1 MSGGEGLGDDDKL
14 CGWEDRLD
22 VVEGLDG
29 GGGHDRD
36 DEQSDWLGELVG
48 ARSDKDIGEDERP
61 ANGVRL
67 TSRTSSTAHFVT
79 T

>member
-1 MSGGEGLGDDDKL
+1 MNGGERLGDDDKL
-14 CGWEDRLD
+14 CGWEDGLN
-22 VVEGLDG
+22 VGEGWDG

-36 DEQSDWLGELVG
+36 DEQSDWLGELAG
-48 ARSDKDIGEDERP
+48 ARSGKDRGEDERP

-67 TSRTSSTAHFVT
+67 TSRTGSAAQFLT